1 MTIATP
7 TSTYNKTTKV
17 KRPREDRF
25 CLFAILLFEFCFVVG
40 RFLHAFVKL
49 RKFFITK
56 NLVLI
61 FKSNIIESFYYR
73 ERFHHNLGFFLVLV
87 IILEK

>member
-25 CLFAILLFEFCFVVG
+25 CLFAFLLFEFCFVVG
-40 RFLHAFVKL
+40 LFHAFVKL

-61 FKSNIIESFYYR
+61 FKLNIIESFYYR
-73 ERFHHNLGFFLVLV
+73 ERLHHNFGFFLFLV